1 MSAAATAAGYLYA
14 SGRLRGVH
22 GREMAEQRRRQA
34 EAERAA
40 EDLKRERE
48 AKEPNDGRKK

>member
-14 SGRLRGVH
+14 TGRLRG
-22 GREMAEQRRRQA
+22 GKQSAEQRRKQR

-48 AKEPNDGRKK
+48 AKEKPNGGGRP